1 MCSLRSCRRHRQSEH
16 LSPARQD
23 SLSFISCCRVWEAKN
38 SLFALEILA
47 DLSESVP
54 RNAARLI
61 DWLYNYFGELRELEW
76 EFRVSPAAWLT
87 SSLCLTAAFKPML
100 ESRVLDHVGL
110 QNAGGTCYMNSVL
123 QQLFAIPGLAAHL
136 FSIEMPKGENSENR

>member
-1 MCSLRSCRRHRQSEH
+1 MCSLRSCHRHRQSEH
-16 LSPARQD
+16 LSLARQD
-23 SLSFISCCRVWEAKN
+23 SLSFISRCRVWEAKN

-87 SSLCLTAAFKPML
+87 KFVMPNGSFQA
-100 ESRVLDHVGL
+100 
-110 QNAGGTCYMNSVL
+110 NAGVPSAGSRWPSKRWRNMLHEQC
-123 QQLFAIPGLAAHL
+123 AATVVRHPRTRCSSFL
-136 FSIEMPKGENSENR
+136 HRNAEG